1 MPTDNYHSLTLRYS
15 MAITIAMVTLLSATI
30 FSLRGQ
36 SQHFI
41 EPKSI
46 FRANGD
52 LVVVPVSVS
61 DRKGHTVLGLRADDF
76 TVLDDHTRQDIVS
89 FSRWEVPSSIGVIF
103 DVSGSMRGTE
113 DIAVTATRALIDEM
127 TFDDEGFL
135 VTFADIPRV
144 EVGMTREL
152 ERIPDHLSFLPRQGA
167 TALFDAIGM
176 GFELLKG
183 AHTPRRALAVVTDG
197 GDNRSRLSF
206 HELLSRAL
214 EADVQVYAI
223 EIRRNGWDADAQR
236 GRAHLDR
243 LAAETGGRSIVIY
256 DTSQLKEKMSLVG
269 ELIRNQYLI
278 GYKPPGGAQIG
289 KWRQIR
295 VRMQS
300 PRNGSLRINAK
311 GGYYAPQN

>member
-1 MPTDNYHSLTLRYS
+1 MPADKCQFSTRRSSTPIAIATL
-15 MAITIAMVTLLSATI
+15 TLLSATF
-30 FSLRGQ
+30 FSPRGQ
-36 SQHFI
+36 SQQFI
-41 EPKSI
+41 PPKSI

-61 DRKGHTVLGLRADDF
+61 DRKGHTVLGLRAGDF
-76 TVLDDHTRQDIVS
+76 TVFDDHSPQDIVS

-113 DIAVTATRALIDEM
+113 GVAVTATRALVEEM
-127 TFDDEGFL
+127 TPDDEGFL

-144 EVGMTREL
+144 EAGMTREL
-152 ERIPDHLSFLPRQGA
+152 DRIPDHLSFLPRQGA
-167 TALFDAIGM
+167 TALFDAIAM
-176 GFELLKG
+176 GFQHLKG
-183 AHTPRRALAVVTDG
+183 AHAPRKALVVITDG

-214 EADVQVYAI
+214 EADAQVYAI
-223 EIRRNGWDADAQR
+223 EIRRNGWDAEAQR
-236 GRAHLDR
+236 GRAHLDH
-243 LAAETGGRSIVIY
+243 LAAETGGRSFMIY

-295 VRMQS
+295 VRVQS

-311 GGYYAPQN
+311 GGYYAPSE